1 MKLTIDIADAVAAEL
16 NAAEAG
22 TFSEDFTAVR
32 RVLPK
37 FELADLKGLKVSVVP
52 KGVEIEN
59 ASREARRCDISVDI
73 GVQQKVGKEIDSE
86 VERLCGLVEQIADYL
101 AGRGL
106 VASGMSGVRFL
117 SIANEPIY
125 STEHLA
131 DDLVFTSV
139 LTVTYRALK

>member
-1 MKLTIDIADAVAAEL
+1 MKLSIDIADAVGVEL
-16 NAAEAG
+16 NAAEPGA
-22 TFSEDFTAVR
+22 FAEEFTAQR

-37 FELADLKGLKVSVVP
+37 FELADLEDLKVSVVP

-59 ASREARRCDISVDI
+59 AARDARRCDISVDI
-73 GVQQKVGKEIDSE
+73 GIQQKVGKDIDAE

-106 VASGMSGVRFL
+106 LASGMSGVRFL

>member
-16 NAAEAG
+16 NAAELG
-22 TFSEDFTAVR
+22 TFSEEFTAQR

-37 FELADLKGLKVSVVP
+37 FELTDLKDLKVSVVP
-52 KGVEIEN
+52 KGIEIEG
-59 ASREARRCDISVDI
+59 ATRSAQRCDISVDI
-73 GVQQKVGKEIDSE
+73 GIQQKVGKDVDAE
-86 VERLCGLVEQIADYL
+86 VERLCELVEQIAGYL

-106 VASGMSGVRFL
+106 SAAGMSGVAFL

-139 LTVTYRALK
+139 LTVTYRTLR

>member
-1 MKLTIDIADAVAAEL
+1 MKLTIDTADAVAAEL

-22 TFSEDFTAVR
+22 TFSEEFEAR
-32 RVLPK
+32 RLVLPK
-37 FELADLKGLKVSVVP
+37 FELADLADLKVSVVP
-52 KGVEIEN
+52 KGVEFEN
-59 ASREARRCDISVDI
+59 ASRDARRCDISVDI
-73 GVQQKVGKEIDSE
+73 GVQQKVGKDIDAE

-101 AGRGL
+101 AGRRL
-106 VASGMSGVRFL
+106 IASGMSGVSFL